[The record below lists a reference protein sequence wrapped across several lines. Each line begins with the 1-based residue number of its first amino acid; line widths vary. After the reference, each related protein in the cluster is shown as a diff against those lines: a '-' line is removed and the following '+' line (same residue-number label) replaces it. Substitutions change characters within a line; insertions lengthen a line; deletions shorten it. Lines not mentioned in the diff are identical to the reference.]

1 MGRGQRHSKNA
12 GTMGSESQ
20 TYGERAALGF
30 GTVKERLG
38 KEAIGNYWDCKLT
51 LQPLV
56 DPVVTPDGYMYSK
69 EAIYESLLAQKKAN
83 KRKLAA
89 WEEQQRGEDRKMLER
104 EAVDTHTKLLA
115 FDRQNHMGASH
126 QAAGHISDAIRAE
139 AEAQLAEKRVVTN
152 EVNIKENVDKIKD
165 MKAFWL
171 PSQTADHRTKLEKPD
186 LDTVCPASG
195 KKLRLK
201 DLIPV
206 HFTPVPEG
214 SSGRHMDPITH
225 DTFSNSMQLVVLR
238 PTGDVLTKESY
249 DKCVKPEGH
258 WNGMKLRKNDV
269 IELQRGGTGFSLHDG
284 KSIEST
290 KYWYLGPGS
299 GMADLRGQHQ
309 GPRSATGLIFMN

>member
-56 DPVVTPDGYMYSK
+56 DPVVTPDGYLYSK

-89 WEEQQRGEDRKMLER
+89 WEEQERGEDRKASER
-104 EAVDTHTKLLA
+104 QAVETHTKLLA
-115 FDRQNHMGASH
+115 FDRQNHMGASDR
-126 QAAGHISDAIRAE
+126 AAGNIRDAIRQE
-139 AEAQLAEKRVVTN
+139 AEAQLADKRVVTGA
-152 EVNIKENVDKIKD
+152 VNIRENENKIKE

-171 PSQTADHRTKLEKPD
+171 PSKAPDTRTKLEKPD
-186 LDTVCPASG
+186 LGTVCPASG

-206 HFTPVPEG
+206 RFTQVPEG
-214 SSGRHMDPITH
+214 SSGLHMDPITH
-225 DTFSNSMQLVVLR
+225 DTFSNSTQLVVLR
-238 PTGDVLTKESY
+238 PTGDVMLKESY
-249 DKCVKPEGH
+249 DRCVEPEGH
-258 WNGMKLRKNDV
+258 FNGMKLGKGDV

-290 KYWYLGPGS
+290 KYWHLGPGS